1 MITLYEYARARLN
14 TPGRK
19 AFINVLLKKS
29 LRSISRTS
37 GHNMGDNRWMRLI
50 DLLAVTLGPTAEAFE
65 QDVLSALVPLE
76 KKHKQGCLRMRFMIT
91 LLAAMRNNQTRGTG
105 PAKRV
110 MTEFES
116 CFSEDNAW
124 FTGVLRA
131 MNYVRRDCG
140 HYESA
145 GYAWILRGTE
155 ADPNHHQS
163 TCGSCAE
170 AVMLNSER
178 TRSDHG
184 TEMWLLLTQFV
195 RTVHSAHGSTIIDS
209 RVPPQGVTYNLQ
221 HQLWHDESWT
231 PYRNLIDGYHSSRQR
246 GFAVIDS
253 PWYRLNRRAFGCELE
268 VQVRTGNRDAKA
280 GRIHEA
286 LNPGGSVGEYCFFE
300 RDGSIGDNG
309 FEIVTQPAGLD
320 VHREKFDLILNNLD
334 IKRGLRSHEGGACG
348 FHVHVGREFLTQ
360 GQIYRLQSFLNDV
373 RNEALIR
380 AVARRYSSGYCA
392 YKPELAKF
400 TAKNKHDG
408 GRYEA
413 LNVQNRGTVEFRI
426 FRGSL
431 RYESIIAALEFCNA
445 LLTFC
450 TPGVTSLL
458 DFTAVGFKRFIQLP
472 EHKRET
478 KFLRSYLS
486 LDTESDNESQHA
498 A

>member
-1 MITLYEYARARLN
+1 MITLYEYARGRLQ
-14 TPGRK
+14 TPDRQQFLNLLVRK
-19 AFINVLLKKS
+19 T
-29 LRSISRTS
+29 LRSVARTA

-50 DLLAVTLGPTAEAFE
+50 DLLAVTLGPTSEAFE
-65 QDVLSALVPLE
+65 IDVLNALGSFE
-76 KKHKQGCLRMRFMIT
+76 KKHKQGCLRVRFLINV
-91 LLAAMRNNQTRGTG
+91 LAKLRSNPGNSG
-105 PAKRV
+105 PAKR
-110 MTEFES
+110 MMDEFES
-116 CFSEDNAW
+116 SFSEDNAW
-124 FTGVLRA
+124 FKSVVRNLG
-131 MNYVRRDCG
+131 YVRRDCG
-140 HYESA
+140 HHETINFNFS
-145 GYAWILRGTE
+145 LRGTE
-155 ADPNHHQS
+155 TDPNHHETICS
-163 TCGSCAE
+163 ACS
-170 AVMLNSER
+170 AVLESNGTR
-178 TRSDHG
+178 TRAEQWNEHQ
-184 TEMWLLLTQFV
+184 LFLPQYV
-195 RTVHSAHGSTIIDS
+195 RLVHSNNGNYQIDS
-209 RVPPQGVTYNLQ
+209 RVPPEDVEFNLQ
-221 HQLWHDESWT
+221 RQIWHDATWS

-246 GFAVIDS
+246 GFEVIDS

-280 GRIHEA
+280 GKIHEA

-334 IKRGLRSHEGGACG
+334 IKRGMRSHEGGACG

-392 YKPELAKF
+392 FKPELAKF

-431 RYESIIAALEFCNA
+431 RYESIMAALEFCNA

-450 TPGVTSLL
+450 TPGVSSLL
-458 DFTAVGFKRFIQLP
+458 DFTSVGFKRFIQLP

-486 LDTESDNESQHA
+486 LDAERDNESQQA